1 MIALTLTFDIDEA
14 YMDQA
19 RSCAYSI
26 TGDGS
31 DKGVQAWLTSI
42 APAAMAWQIQVGRDQ
57 VMQKEVSDAVA
68 AQQLAQQDMLNQIKQ
83 RIIENGGGGVIKNP

>member
-1 MIALTLTFDIDEA
+1 MITLALEFDIDEA

-19 RSCAYSI
+19 RSCADAL

-31 DKGVQAWLTSI
+31 DDGVKAWLTSI
-42 APAAMAWQIQVGRDQ
+42 APAAIAWQIQVGRDQ

-68 AQQLAQQDMLNQIKQ
+68 AQQLAQQDRLDQIKHG
-83 RIIENGGGGVIKNP
+83 IIEHGGGGEIQHP